1 MRAGTYLIEG
11 GGLGFVWGKRLGFVR
26 ERRRGV
32 RVAFEP
38 SASDLTSG
46 GGRRPENGQH
56 RGTRGQERSQGHE
69 GDKATIFGNTTRET

>member
-11 GGLGFVWGKRLGFVR
+11 GGLGFVWGQRLGFVR

-46 GGRRPENGQH
+46 GGRRP
-56 RGTRGQERSQGHE
+56 GHAWA
-69 GDKATIFGNTTRET
+69 GALAGARRR